1 MGKLRIP
8 EYAAVDNLLPL
19 RIVEQRLGV
28 SRWTL
33 YLMIKKG
40 TLPAVRLPS
49 GQYRVPEEELD
60 KLVQAR
66 EEGGT
71 FA

>member
-1 MGKLRIP
+1 M
-8 EYAAVDNLLPL
+8 DNLLPL
-19 RIVEQRLGV
+19 RVVEQRLGV

-33 YLMIKKG
+33 YLMIRKG
-40 TLPAVRLPS
+40 TLPAVRLHS

-60 KLVQAR
+60 KLVQVR
-66 EEGGT
+66 KKDGT